1 MLPPMRWTL
10 PPRRLAL
17 VTGASSGIGAAF
29 ARLLAGQGFDLALTA
44 RRVDRLQTLA
54 DELRELGAQVLV
66 LPEDLS
72 RAGAADRLLAAVSA
86 QGRTIDVLINNA
98 GLGLP
103 GAYGRSDWAE
113 QAGSLQLMLVSV
125 CELTHKVLPGML
137 ERRYGRIAN
146 VASLAGL
153 LPGASGH
160 TLYAATKS
168 FLIKFSQSL
177 HLETRGTGVEVTAL
191 CPGFTLTE
199 FHDANGTR
207 ERVTAGTP
215 SWAWQEAEAV
225 VREGWS
231 AAERGRAVVVTG
243 RVNRSIAALAKALPD
258 DLALSVMARAG
269 ARIREP

>member
-1 MLPPMRWTL
+1 MRWTP

-29 ARLLAGQGFDLALTA
+29 ARLLAERGFDLALTA
-44 RRVDRLQTLA
+44 RRADRLEALA
-54 DELRELGAQVLV
+54 TELRGRGAEVLV
-66 LPEDLS
+66 LPEDLAT
-72 RAGAADRLLAAVSA
+72 AGAPDRLLAAIA
-86 QGRTIDVLINNA
+86 GAGRAVDVLINNA
-98 GLGLP
+98 GYGLP
-103 GAYGRSDWAE
+103 GAYARTGWDE
-113 QAGSLQLMLVSV
+113 QARVLQLMLVSV
-125 CELTHKVLPGML
+125 CELTHKVLPGMAA
-137 ERRYGRIAN
+137 RRYGRIVN

-177 HLETRGTGVEVTAL
+177 HLEARGTGVRTTAV
-191 CPGFTLTE
+191 CPGFTFTE

-215 SWAWQEAEAV
+215 PWVWQEAEAV
-225 VREGWS
+225 VRAGWE
-231 AAERGRAVVVTG
+231 AVERGRAVAVTG
-243 RVNRSIAALAKALPD
+243 RVNRTVAALAKVLPD
-258 DLALSVMARAG
+258 DLALGLMARNS